1 VATLAE
7 IASQRTNLNE
17 SAVDHLLRLTASWSL
32 LADLSF
38 SDMVLMAKVE
48 GPLVPAEL
56 DGPGA
61 GDFVVLG
68 QVRPNNRST
77 LINDDLV
84 GSIQSSQAWPL
95 VELTFDSATRVVGVA
110 SIETV
115 PDRAP
120 VWCIPVRF
128 DARIVAVLVRVQGPL
143 RGPASLYEQAYLSI
157 FERLCEMVAGATF
170 PFREDDVAG
179 PGMPRVG
186 DGIILI
192 DGSGLVEFATP
203 NASNALHRLGIY
215 GPAEGQ
221 SLDELGLRIRV
232 VERALEFALPA
243 MEEVDRGHDVAI
255 LFHCVPLLENNTP
268 TGAVIL
274 LRDVSDLRQ
283 LNRLVLNKEAAV
295 REVHHR
301 VKNNLQTISSLLR
314 LQARRSD
321 EVETR
326 TALLEAERRV
336 RSIAV
341 VHEVLSRE
349 PGEEVVFDEIVR
361 SLVLLV
367 EDTVLAL
374 HPVEIV
380 VNGDLGVLPTDLATP
395 LAVALAELLTNAV
408 EHAFIDFGGV
418 DNNHV
423 GVVTL
428 NLHQQDGNAIAEI
441 RDNGRGLGTDFS
453 LEVPT
458 SLGLSIVRD
467 LIRAQLRGTIEMNS
481 VALADGGGTYVRV
494 VVPTSE
500 RT

>member
-1 VATLAE
+1 MSTLAE
-7 IASQRTNLNE
+7 LSDDFTSLSEAAI
-17 SAVDHLLRLTASWSL
+17 DHLLRLTASWSL

-38 SDMVLMAKVE
+38 SDMVLCA
-48 GPLVPAEL
+48 PDEL
-56 DGPGA
+56 TPGNER
-61 GDFVVLG
+61 FVVLG

-77 LINDDLV
+77 LIVDDLI
-84 GSIQSSQAWPL
+84 GSIQPAGEWPL
-95 VELTFDSATRVVGVA
+95 VRQAFETGNRAVGEVA
-110 SIETV
+110 LPAIAQAV
-115 PDRAP
+115 P

-128 DARIVAVLVRVQGPL
+128 DGRVIAVLVRLQGPL

-157 FERLCEMVAGATF
+157 FERLCSMVSDATF
-170 PFREDDVAG
+170 PYREDTVAG

-192 DGSGLVEFATP
+192 NAVGEVEFATP
-203 NASNALHRLGIY
+203 NATNALHRLGVY
-215 GPAEGQ
+215 ASTEGKTFVE
-221 SLDELGLRIRV
+221 SGLRMRV
-232 VERALEFALPA
+232 VERCLEYGIPA
-243 MEEVDRGHDVAI
+243 MEEVDRSNDVAI
-255 LFHCVPLLENNTP
+255 LFHCVPLFDRGLV
-268 TGAVIL
+268 TGVVVL

-321 EVETR
+321 EIETVV
-326 TALLEAERRV
+326 ALQEAERRV

-361 SLVLLV
+361 SIVLLV

-380 VNGDLGVLPTDLATP
+380 VNGDLGTLPTDLATP
-395 LAVALAELLTNAV
+395 LALALTELLTNAV
-408 EHAFIDFGGV
+408 EHAFIDFGGP
-418 DNNHV
+418 DNDHV

-428 NLHQQDGNAIAEI
+428 DLSLEGDYAVAEI
-441 RDNGRGLGTDFS
+441 RDNGRGLDEDF
-453 LEVPT
+453 LLDVAT

-467 LIRAQLRGTIEMNS
+467 LVRSQLNGTIEMSNMPY
-481 VALADGGGTYVRV
+481 ADGGGTLIRV
-494 VVPTSE
+494 VVPTE
-500 RT
+500 MAN

>member
-1 VATLAE
+1 MATLAE
-7 IASQRTNLNE
+7 LAALRTSLAE
-17 SAVDHLLRLTASWSL
+17 PVVDHLLRLTASWSL

-38 SDMVLMAKVE
+38 SDMLLVAKVDDPEE
-48 GPLVPAEL
+48 GES
-56 DGPGA
+56 G
-61 GDFVVLG
+61 FVVLG
-68 QVRPNNRST
+68 QMRPNNRST
-77 LINDDLV
+77 MINDDLV
-84 GSIQSSQAWPL
+84 GTTPASTSWPL
-95 VELTFDSATRVVGVA
+95 VQLAFESGSRIIGEVNVEAIDEVV
-110 SIETV
+110 
-115 PDRAP
+115 P
-120 VWCIPVRF
+120 VWCVPVRF
-128 DARIVAVLVRVQGPL
+128 DGRVVAVMVRLQGPL

-157 FERLCEMVAGATF
+157 FERLCVMVSDSTF
-170 PFREDDVAG
+170 PFREEGVAG
-179 PGMPRVG
+179 PGLPRVG

-192 DGSGLVEFATP
+192 DGAGCVEFATP
-203 NASNALHRLGIY
+203 NAANALHRMGIY
-215 GPAEGQ
+215 APAEGHT
-221 SLDELGLRIRV
+221 LTELGLRVRV
-232 VERALEFALPA
+232 VERSLEYAIPA
-243 MEEVDRGHDVAI
+243 MEEIDRGHDVAI
-255 LFHCVPLLENNTP
+255 LFHCVPLLEHNLV
-268 TGAVIL
+268 TGVVTL

-321 EVETR
+321 EPETR
-326 TALLEAERRV
+326 IALGEAERRV

-374 HPVEIV
+374 HPVEIL
-380 VNGDLGVLPTDLATP
+380 VNGNLGVLSTDLATP

-408 EHAFIDFGGV
+408 EHAFIGFGGK
-418 DNNHV
+418 DNDQV

-428 NLHQQDGNAIAEI
+428 NLYLEDGNAIAEI
-441 RDNGRGLGTDFS
+441 RDNGRGLEEDFS

-467 LIRAQLRGTIEMNS
+467 IIRAQLHGTIEMKS
-481 VALADGGGTYVRV
+481 VDYAEGGGTYVCV
-494 VVPTSE
+494 SVPLSA
-500 RT
+500 RP

>member
-1 VATLAE
+1 MTTLVE
-7 IASQRTNLNE
+7 LCEDRTSL
-17 SAVDHLLRLTASWSL
+17 SDVAVDHLLRLTASWSL

-38 SDMVLMAKVE
+38 SDMVLAAPDEVSRDVE
-48 GPLVPAEL
+48 S
-56 DGPGA
+56 
-61 GDFVVLG
+61 FVVLG

-77 LINDDLV
+77 LIVDDLIGTV
-84 GSIQSSQAWPL
+84 QASSQWPL
-95 VELTFDSATRVVGVA
+95 VRQAYMDGEREVGEVA
-110 SIETV
+110 LAGIDQAV
-115 PDRAP
+115 P

-128 DARIVAVLVRVQGPL
+128 DGRVIAVLVRLQGPL

-157 FERLCEMVAGATF
+157 FERLCSMVSDATF
-170 PFREDDVAG
+170 PYREDTVAG

-192 DGSGLVEFATP
+192 NDVGEVEFATP
-203 NASNALHRLGIY
+203 NATNALHRLGVY
-215 GPAEGQ
+215 ASTEGKTFAAA
-221 SLDELGLRIRV
+221 GLRLRV
-232 VERALEFALPA
+232 VDRCLEYGIPA
-243 MEEVDRGHDVAI
+243 MEEVDRSSDVAI
-255 LFHCVPLLENNTP
+255 LFHCVPLFDDGVV
-268 TGAVIL
+268 TGVVVL

-321 EVETR
+321 EHETVM
-326 TALLEAERRV
+326 ALQEAERRV

-361 SLVLLV
+361 SIVLLV

-380 VNGDLGVLPTDLATP
+380 VNGELGTLPTDLATP
-395 LAVALAELLTNAV
+395 LALALTELLTNAV
-408 EHAFIDFGGV
+408 EHAFIDFGGPE
-418 DNNHV
+418 NEHV
-423 GVVTL
+423 GIVTL
-428 NLHQQDGNAIAEI
+428 DLSLEGDNAVAEI
-441 RDNGRGLGTDFS
+441 RDNGRGLEDDFK
-453 LEVPT
+453 LEFAT

-467 LIRAQLRGTIEMNS
+467 LVRSQLNGSIEMTT
-481 VALADGGGTYVRV
+481 VDDDEGGGTLIRV
-494 VVPTSE
+494 VVPTEMAS
-500 RT
+500 

>member
-1 VATLAE
+1 MT
-7 IASQRTNLNE
+7 TLNE
-17 SAVDHLLRLTASWSL
+17 LSEDFTSLSDAAVDHLLRLTASWSL

-38 SDMVLMAKVE
+38 SDMVLCAPDE
-48 GPLVPAEL
+48 QT
-56 DGPGA
+56 A
-61 GDFVVLG
+61 GNEHFVVLG

-77 LINDDLV
+77 LIVDDLI
-84 GSIQSSQAWPL
+84 GSIQPSGEWPL
-95 VELTFDSATRVVGVA
+95 VRQAFESGHRVVGEVA
-110 SIETV
+110 LPAIV
-115 PDRAP
+115 QAVP

-128 DARIVAVLVRVQGPL
+128 DGRVIAVLVRLQGPL

-157 FERLCEMVAGATF
+157 FERLCSMVSDATF
-170 PFREDDVAG
+170 PYREDTVAG

-192 DGSGLVEFATP
+192 NDAGEVEFATP
-203 NASNALHRLGIY
+203 NATNALHRLGVY
-215 GPAEGQ
+215 ASTEGKTFTQ
-221 SLDELGLRIRV
+221 AGLRLRV
-232 VERALEFALPA
+232 VERCLEYGIPA
-243 MEEVDRGHDVAI
+243 MEEVDRSSDVAI
-255 LFHCVPLLENNTP
+255 LFHCVPLFDRGLV
-268 TGAVIL
+268 TGVVVL

-321 EVETR
+321 EIETVV
-326 TALLEAERRV
+326 ALQEAERRV

-361 SLVLLV
+361 SIVLLV

-380 VNGDLGVLPTDLATP
+380 VNGELGTLPTDLATP
-395 LAVALAELLTNAV
+395 LALALTELLTNAV
-408 EHAFIDFGGV
+408 EHAFIDFGGPE
-418 DNNHV
+418 NEHV

-428 NLHQQDGNAIAEI
+428 NLSLEGDDAVAEI
-441 RDNGRGLGTDFS
+441 RDNGRGLEDDFM
-453 LEVPT
+453 LDVAT
-458 SLGLSIVRD
+458 SLGLSIVRV
-467 LIRAQLRGTIEMNS
+467 LVRSQLNGTIEMSNMPY
-481 VALADGGGTYVRV
+481 ADGGGTLIRV
-494 VVPTSE
+494 VVPTQMAN
-500 RT
+500 

>member
-1 VATLAE
+1 MSTLAE
-7 IASQRTNLNE
+7 LSDDFTSLSEAAI
-17 SAVDHLLRLTASWSL
+17 DHLLRLTASWSL

-38 SDMVLMAKVE
+38 SDMVLCA
-48 GPLVPAEL
+48 PDEL
-56 DGPGA
+56 TPGNER
-61 GDFVVLG
+61 FVVLG

-77 LINDDLV
+77 LIVDDLI
-84 GSIQSSQAWPL
+84 GSIQPAGEWPL
-95 VELTFDSATRVVGVA
+95 VRQAFETGNRAVGEVA
-110 SIETV
+110 LPAIAQAV
-115 PDRAP
+115 P

-128 DARIVAVLVRVQGPL
+128 DGRVIAVLVRLQGPL

-157 FERLCEMVAGATF
+157 FERLCSMVSDATF
-170 PFREDDVAG
+170 PYREDTVAG

-192 DGSGLVEFATP
+192 NAVGEVEFATP
-203 NASNALHRLGIY
+203 NATNALHRLGVY
-215 GPAEGQ
+215 ASTEGKTFVE
-221 SLDELGLRIRV
+221 SGLRMRV
-232 VERALEFALPA
+232 VERCLEYGIPA
-243 MEEVDRGHDVAI
+243 MEEVDRSNDVAI
-255 LFHCVPLLENNTP
+255 LFHCVPLFDRGLV
-268 TGAVIL
+268 TGVVVL

-321 EVETR
+321 EIETVV
-326 TALLEAERRV
+326 ALQEAERRV

-361 SLVLLV
+361 SIVLLV

-380 VNGDLGVLPTDLATP
+380 VNGDLGTLPTDLATP
-395 LAVALAELLTNAV
+395 LALALTELLTNAV
-408 EHAFIDFGGV
+408 EHAFIDFGGP
-418 DNNHV
+418 DNDHV

-428 NLHQQDGNAIAEI
+428 DLSLEGDNAVAEI
-441 RDNGRGLGTDFS
+441 RDNGRGLDEDF
-453 LEVPT
+453 LLDVAT

-467 LIRAQLRGTIEMNS
+467 LVRSQLNGTIEMSNMPY
-481 VALADGGGTYVRV
+481 ADGGGTLIRV
-494 VVPTSE
+494 VVPTE
-500 RT
+500 MAN

>member
-1 VATLAE
+1 MATLAE
-7 IASQRTNLNE
+7 LATQRTSLDE
-17 SAVDHLLRLTASWSL
+17 PVVDHLLRLTASWSL

-38 SDMVLMAKVE
+38 SDLLLLTRVDE
-48 GPLVPAEL
+48 PTNRAEQ
-56 DGPGA
+56 
-61 GDFVVLG
+61 DFVVLG
-68 QVRPNNRST
+68 QMRPNNRST
-77 LINDDLV
+77 MVNDDLV
-84 GSIQSSQAWPL
+84 GTTQRLDAWPL
-95 VELTFDSATRVVGVA
+95 VRLAFENGTRIIGEVQVAAIDDVV
-110 SIETV
+110 
-115 PDRAP
+115 P
-120 VWCIPVRF
+120 VWCVPVRF
-128 DARIVAVLVRVQGPL
+128 DGRVVAVMVRLQGPL

-157 FERLCEMVAGATF
+157 FERLCTMVADSSF
-170 PFREDDVAG
+170 PFREEGVAG
-179 PGMPRVG
+179 PGLPRVG

-192 DGSGLVEFATP
+192 DGDGRVEFATP
-203 NASNALHRLGIY
+203 NAANAMHRMGIY
-215 GPAEGQ
+215 ASTEGHTFR
-221 SLDELGLRIRV
+221 ELGMRVRV
-232 VERALEFALPA
+232 VERSLEYAIPA
-243 MEEVDRGHDVAI
+243 MEEIDRGLDVAI
-255 LFHCVPLLENNTP
+255 LFHCVPLLEHGLV
-268 TGAVIL
+268 TGVLTL

-321 EVETR
+321 EPETR
-326 TALLEAERRV
+326 LALGEAERRV

-380 VNGDLGVLPTDLATP
+380 VNGELGVLSTDLATP

-408 EHAFIDFGGV
+408 EHAFTEFGG
-418 DNNHV
+418 NENQHV

-428 NLHQQDGNAIAEI
+428 NLYRENDNAIAEI
-441 RDNGRGLGTDFS
+441 RDNGRGLGDDFS

-467 LIRAQLRGTIEMNS
+467 LIRAQLHGTIEMSNAS
-481 VALADGGGTYVRV
+481 YADGGGTFVRV
-494 VVPTSE
+494 AVPMSA
-500 RT
+500 RL

>member
-1 VATLAE
+1 MTTLAE
-7 IASQRTNLNE
+7 LSEEFTSLSDA
-17 SAVDHLLRLTASWSL
+17 AVDHLLRLTASWSL

-38 SDMVLMAKVE
+38 SDMVLCAPDE
-48 GPLVPAEL
+48 NASSNEQ
-56 DGPGA
+56 
-61 GDFVVLG
+61 FIVLG

-77 LINDDLV
+77 LIVDDLI
-84 GSIQSSQAWPL
+84 GSIQPSVQWPL
-95 VELTFDSATRVVGVA
+95 VRQAFEAGHRAVGEVA
-110 SIETV
+110 LPAIDQAV
-115 PDRAP
+115 P

-128 DARIVAVLVRVQGPL
+128 DGRVIAVLVRLQGPL
-143 RGPASLYEQAYLSI
+143 RGPASLYERAYLSI
-157 FERLCEMVAGATF
+157 FERLCRMVSDATF
-170 PFREDDVAG
+170 PYREDTVAG

-192 DGSGLVEFATP
+192 NDVGEVEFATP
-203 NASNALHRLGIY
+203 NATNALHRLGVY
-215 GPAEGQ
+215 ASTEGKTF
-221 SLDELGLRIRV
+221 SEAGLRLRV
-232 VERALEFALPA
+232 VDRCLEYGIPA
-243 MEEVDRGHDVAI
+243 MEEVDRSSDVAI
-255 LFHCVPLLENNTP
+255 LFHCVPLFERGTV
-268 TGAVIL
+268 TGVVVL

-321 EVETR
+321 EIETV
-326 TALLEAERRV
+326 TALQEAERRV

-361 SLVLLV
+361 SVVLLV

-380 VNGDLGVLPTDLATP
+380 VNGELGTLPTDLATP
-395 LAVALAELLTNAV
+395 LALALTELLTNAV
-408 EHAFIDFGGV
+408 EHAFTDFGGP
-418 DNNHV
+418 DNEHV

-428 NLHQQDGNAIAEI
+428 DLSLVGPNAVAEI
-441 RDNGRGLGTDFS
+441 RDNGRGLDDDFM
-453 LEVPT
+453 LDVAT

-467 LIRAQLRGTIEMNS
+467 LVRSQLNGTIEMSS
-481 VALADGGGTYVRV
+481 VPYGEGGGTLVRV
-494 VVPTSE
+494 VVPTE
-500 RT
+500 MAI